1 MIRAWLKS
9 RMPRGLFARAVLI
22 LLLPVVAVTA
32 MVSVSFMRRH
42 IEGVTVQ
49 MTRSVSREVRYIL
62 ESEAAASS
70 RAARTLAVSIE
81 APPPG
86 QAPPEGGLRSWY
98 DVSGAY
104 VTREFFKSFPA
115 CGANAA
121 DSTAAQPCLHA
132 VDLPGDDVILHFETG
147 SGPVTLRFDR
157 YRVSADNAHQLPVA
171 MVLVALLMT
180 IVAFLYQRNQL
191 RPITRLAAAAE
202 AFGRGRNV
210 DYRPSGAVEVRVA
223 GNAFLDMRARIER
236 HIEQRTLILS
246 KVSHDMRTPLTRL
259 KLGLSLL
266 DPKDAEELLG
276 DVEEMQRLID
286 EFLDFTRSAWVD
298 KPTPVDPFALAK
310 QVVEGARRVGGDVTL
325 IEEEGQGGTIELRE
339 PAIRR
344 AVENL
349 VGNALRY
356 ANRAEVSVCLAEK
369 FLRIRVED
377 DGPGIP
383 AEMREE
389 ALKPFARLDAAR
401 NQDDGA
407 GAGLGLAIAADAARA
422 HGGTLRLDESERLG
436 GLCADIVI
444 GR

>member
-1 MIRAWLKS
+1 MIRTWLKS

-32 MVSVSFMRRH
+32 VVSVSFMRRH
-42 IEGVTVQ
+42 IEGATVQ

-62 ESEAAASS
+62 EGEAAASS
-70 RAARTLAVSIE
+70 RAARTLEIAVE

-86 QAPPEGGLRSWY
+86 QASPEGGLRSWY
-98 DVSGAY
+98 DISGAY

-115 CGANAA
+115 CGADAA
-121 DSTAAQPCLHA
+121 ESPAAQPCLHA

-171 MVLVALLMT
+171 MILVALLMT
-180 IVAFLYQRNQL
+180 IIAFLYQRNQL

-202 AFGRGRNV
+202 AFGKGRNV
-210 DYRPSGAVEVRVA
+210 EYRPSGAVEVRVA
-223 GNAFLDMRARIER
+223 GNAFLEMRARIER

-266 DPKDAEELLG
+266 DPKDGEDLLG

-298 KPTPVDPFALAK
+298 KPTAVDPLALAG
-310 QVVEGARRVGGDVTL
+310 QVVEGAKRMGGDVTL

-356 ANRAEVSVCLAEK
+356 ASRAEVSVCLAEK